1 MKKIPV
7 LLLFLLCAA
16 ATASRFEVVGLSGRQ
31 YFFDLYEKNS
41 QAYINAREVCRQLNL
56 TNVLNDTSFTVEGS
70 DGTLRIYH
78 QEMYH
83 SIDADTIS
91 DGKKSYFLL
100 RDSLYIR
107 SPLFFSMLETVT
119 PFYYH
124 QSEQTVRISRHPADE
139 NSSVTGVVVLDPGHG
154 GKDPGAIGSNDTY
167 EKDVV
172 LELSLKLRDY
182 LETHS
187 DITVYMTRE
196 EDVFIPLMD
205 RTTFANEKEADL
217 FLSIHANASPNNS
230 HARGYKL
237 YFLAEAETEMEREI
251 ARQEN
256 SVIEYEV
263 EDDTDDSF
271 ITEAILSD
279 MVSTEF
285 VKESQ
290 DFTIYSITHLQ
301 EQIKSIT
308 ELHTGVGQAN
318 FFVLRGA
325 EMPAILVESAFISN
339 PREEELLI
347 DPHFQR
353 EFSHALGGAV
363 MGFLNDNGGL
373 YE

>member
-1 MKKIPV
+1 MKKVPV
-7 LLLFLLCAA
+7 ILLFFLCAA
-16 ATASRFEVVGLSGRQ
+16 VAASRFEVVGLSGRQ
-31 YFFDLYEKNS
+31 YFFDLYKKNS
-41 QAYINAREVCRQLNL
+41 LAYIDAHGVCRQLNL
-56 TNVLNDTSFTVEGS
+56 TNSLHDSSFTVEGS
-70 DGTLRIYH
+70 DGTLHIYP
-78 QEMYH
+78 QERFH

-91 DGKKSYFLL
+91 DGKNSYFLS
-100 RDSLYIR
+100 RPSLYIR
-107 SPLFFSMLETVT
+107 PTLFFSMLEKVT
-119 PFYYH
+119 PFYFH
-124 QSEQTVRISRHPADE
+124 QSENTVRISRHPRDE

-154 GKDPGAIGSNDTY
+154 GKDPGAIGRNDTY

-217 FLSIHANASPNNS
+217 FLSIHANASPNNI
-230 HARGYKL
+230 HASGYKL

-263 EDDTDDSF
+263 EEGADNAF
-271 ITEAILSD
+271 VIEAILSD

-301 EQIKSIT
+301 EQINSIT

-325 EMPAILVESAFISN
+325 EMPAVLVETAFISN

-347 DPHFQR
+347 TPHFQR

-363 MGFLNDNGGL
+363 MGFLNENGGL